1 MTNRHRTKYI
11 SRLLM
16 GLGLVT
22 GGVLVICYISLVKSR
37 PNEWY
42 VWVFAATMLFN
53 GGLLCLGS
61 AVIHKVKSDLIR
73 KQKLKDQNKK
83 YEFE

>member
-1 MTNRHRTKYI
+1 MTNRHRQKYI
-11 SRLLM
+11 SRMLIGFGFITPGILS
-16 GLGLVT
+16 
-22 GGVLVICYISLVKSR
+22 ICYISVLKSK
-37 PNEWY
+37 PEEWY
-42 VWVFAATMLFN
+42 LWAAAAIVLIN

-73 KQKLKDQNKK
+73 KQRQKDQNKK

>member
-1 MTNRHRTKYI
+1 MSNSHRQKYI
-11 SRLLM
+11 TRLLM
-16 GLGLVT
+16 GLGFVT
-22 GGVLVICYISLVKSR
+22 GGVLVLAYISLVKSR

-42 VWVFAATMLFN
+42 VWVFAATVLIN

-73 KQKLKDQNKK
+73 RQKQKDQNKK
-83 YEFE
+83 YDFE